1 MFSVTIIIEE
11 VNSELLIRM
20 SALEIILIF
29 NASIGL
35 YVLQFLNVYRRMLEK
50 CFAEIEKYLDDFH
63 ELSQVHI
70 SIKSSKNISLVER
83 LQKLQRLYMCL
94 RRNFQINE
102 EHLQPGVIIIY
113 TVDMCLLLI
122 GYTYFAVLFV
132 DGEVPILKF
141 DAYVLIKSGATVLAF
156 SYLCYEAQ
164 QVYTVVHEYRCIN
177 NKLFR
182 LVVALGALE
191 LLNICFLFA
200 LKTADLDHWISI
212 IASEISMI
220 ALIALLLY
228 SVQNNQIYI
237 SLLKKCFAEI
247 EHALSNHDK
256 ISLAEKLKSLQRLYM
271 ALRSNF
277 IMSGIFLS
285 PSVMVFYIT
294 NTVVGRSE
302 FYAYDYQIFIKS
314 VIVVLGQIFFC
325 FESENL
331 NNLV

>member
-1 MFSVTIIIEE
+1 EVIMFSVAIIIEE

-50 CFAEIEKYLDDFH
+50 CLAEIEKYLDDFH
-63 ELSQVHI
+63 ELSQA
-70 SIKSSKNISLVER
+70 SKA
-83 LQKLQRLYMCL
+83 QRLYMCL
-94 RRNFQINE
+94 RRNFQVNE
-102 EHLQPGVIIIY
+102 EYLQPGVIIVY

-164 QVYTVVHEYRCIN
+164 QPPH
-177 NKLFR
+177 
-182 LVVALGALE
+182 GGS
-191 LLNICFLFA
+191 
-200 LKTADLDHWISI
+200 D
-212 IASEISMI
+212 
-220 ALIALLLY
+220 
-228 SVQNNQIYI
+228 
-237 SLLKKCFAEI
+237 
-247 EHALSNHDK
+247 
-256 ISLAEKLKSLQRLYM
+256 
-271 ALRSNF
+271 
-277 IMSGIFLS
+277 
-285 PSVMVFYIT
+285 
-294 NTVVGRSE
+294 RSE